1 MLIQHF
7 LGRYNR
13 LIVLYIFQGFS
24 IGLLQRQNFQADE
37 LRKSHVENGLRLH
50 FAKGKALNIL

>member
-24 IGLLQRQNFQADE
+24 IGLLQRQNLKTDE
-37 LRKSHVENGLRLH
+37 LRKAHVENGLRLH
-50 FAKGKALNIL
+50 LRKGKALNVL